1 MKRIRAG
8 IIVLLALSFLLQ
20 ACQTKKVFLNIAT
33 GGTAGTY
40 FPLGGA
46 MAEII
51 NKNVGNANA
60 TAVSTGAS
68 VANVNMLGT
77 NEVQMAFIQ
86 NDIAFYAYNGQEMFK
101 DKKQANLR
109 AVAALYNETI
119 QIVTLASSGVK
130 SLADIKGKRVAVGAA
145 GSGTEVN
152 ARQILETVGL
162 TYNDI
167 KVQYLSFGEAAN
179 GLRDGNTDV
188 AFNTAG
194 APTAAIRDIA
204 AQKDIVIVPVPKDVA
219 DKLIA
224 KYPFYAPQKIAKD
237 TYNKQTADVDT
248 VTVKSIL
255 VANAALD
262 TNLVYKATKAI
273 FTNLDRLAQAHAKG
287 KDITKTSA
295 VEALPIPLHPGA
307 DKFFKEK

>member
-1 MKRIRAG
+1 MKRFPAG
-8 IIVLLALSFLLQ
+8 IFVLLALSVLLS
-20 ACQTKKVFLNIAT
+20 ACGDKKVFLNLAT
-33 GGTAGTY
+33 GGTSGTY

-46 MAEII
+46 MAEVI
-51 NKNVGNANA
+51 NKNVGGANA

-68 VANVNMLGT
+68 VANVNMMGT

-86 NDIAFYAYNGQEMFK
+86 NDIAYYAYNGQEMFK

-152 ARQILETVGL
+152 ARQILETVGIG
-162 TYNDI
+162 YNDI

-204 AQKDIVIVPVPKDVA
+204 AQKDIVIVPVPSDVA
-219 DKLIA
+219 GKLIA
-224 KYPFYAPQKIAKD
+224 KYPFYAPQTIAKD
-237 TYNKQTADVDT
+237 TYNKQTADVAT

-255 VANAALD
+255 VANADLD
-262 TNLVYKATKAI
+262 AAFVYKATKAI

-287 KDITKTSA
+287 KDITKATA

-307 DKFFKEK
+307 EKFFKEK